1 MLTTKDQAIQF
12 LTTMQYLHPYLHPE
26 DDCGD
31 YIDDDHNQVFTDDQA
46 KYLND
51 SFNECYTLLTDPC
64 ETIITEIRPKMTM
77 FNPKIK

>member
-1 MLTTKDQAIQF
+1 MITTKDQAIQF

-31 YIDDDHNQVFTDDQA
+31 YINDDHDQVFTDDQI

-51 SFNECYTLLTDPC
+51 SFEECYTLLTDPC
-64 ETIITEIRPKMTM
+64 ETIITEIRPKMPK
-77 FNPKIK
+77 FNNKLK